1 MGHSSEEID
10 HQRKE
15 TKGEVKDLPRLTGA
29 MPDEGVSLAGGFH
42 EGAGV
47 I

>member
-1 MGHSSEEID
+1 MICSSEEID

-15 TKGEVKDLPRLTGA
+15 EDRGKIKDLPRLTGTA
-29 MPDEGVSLAGGFH
+29 SLADRFH